1 MKTEND
7 VMLVPDRGMNDSFR
21 MSGMAHAVNQNAEVL
36 IDVVER
42 LKKLEDEIYD
52 RETSPNSG

>member
-21 MSGMAHAVNQNAEVL
+21 MSSMAHAVNQNAEVL